1 VSNNLGE
8 VMLCESHVNTRL
20 RSVHKLVAISGS
32 PSKVVTLQMSYE
44 LREFVRYAST
54 ELNAAD
60 GVFFMNDTESGVVL
74 HHRKER
80 ESVEKTT

>member
-1 VSNNLGE
+1 
-8 VMLCESHVNTRL
+8 MTTRL
-20 RSVHKLVAISGS
+20 RSVHKLVVISGFQT
-32 PSKVVTLQMSYE
+32 KAVTLQMSYE
-44 LREFVRYAST
+44 LRESVRYAPT
-54 ELNAAD
+54 KLNAAD